1 MREKRQIVSDFSTAV
16 GSSVQHNP
24 AKDNILGSE
33 SPRGFNRRGFLG
45 QFTTVLATGFAGALS
60 LVLPKRASA
69 GLGENC
75 AILPDSSGGVR
86 SSTACGGPPPPPPPP
101 PNYTTQSEALI
112 NNLVAAFNAHNAA
125 LCVSYFN
132 SSYINTA
139 NLQTHLQN
147 NFTAFPSVKCTV
159 NSMVAGPYGEYIT
172 LDYDLPGEYQ
182 VVVVDDLVEASGVN
196 PTQSDTVSGT
206 QTFYILTGSSIYEM
220 VGTNNAV
227 TVFAAH
233 GATIL

>member
-1 MREKRQIVSDFSTAV
+1 VKDETDAPDVQLNPEKDS
-16 GSSVQHNP
+16 NP
-24 AKDNILGSE
+24 VDSE
-33 SPRGFNRRGFLG
+33 SPRGSFSRRGFLG
-45 QFTTVLATGFAGALS
+45 QLTTVVGATLAGVWS
-60 LVLPKRASA
+60 LAHPKRAKA
-69 GLGENC
+69 EPC
-75 AILPDSSGGVR
+75 Y
-86 SSTACGGPPPPPPPP
+86 CGGPPPPPPPP

-112 NNLVAAFNAHNAA
+112 NNLIAAFNAHNAA
-125 LCVSYFN
+125 QCVSYFN
-132 SSYINTA
+132 SSYVNTA

-147 NFTAFPSVKCTV
+147 NFTAFPKVQCTV
-159 NSMVAGPYGEYIT
+159 NSLTVGPYGEYVT

>member
-1 MREKRQIVSDFSTAV
+1 MKDEPNAPGPSTTA
-16 GSSVQHNP
+16 GSPTHLDAEQ
-24 AKDNILGSE
+24 DNLRGSE
-33 SPRGFNRRGFLG
+33 DPHGRFSRRGFLG
-45 QFTTVLATGFAGALS
+45 RFATVVATTFTGVWS
-60 LVLPKRASA
+60 LTFPKRANA
-69 GLGENC
+69 VRP
-75 AILPDSSGGVR
+75 IL
-86 SSTACGGPPPPPPPP
+86 PPPPPPPP
-101 PNYTTQSEALI
+101 PNYSTQSEALI
-112 NNLVAAFNAHNAA
+112 NNLIAAFNAHNAA
-125 LCVSYFN
+125 QCVSYFN
-132 SSYINTA
+132 SSYVNTA

-206 QTFYILTGSSIYEM
+206 QTFYILAGSSIYEM

>member
-1 MREKRQIVSDFSTAV
+1 VKKQETVSDVSTALE
-16 GSSVQHNP
+16 STAQSNPERHNVP
-24 AKDNILGSE
+24 GSE
-33 SPRGFNRRGFLG
+33 GPRSRFNRRGFLG
-45 QFTTVLATGFAGALS
+45 QCSTMLATGLAGAWWLTF
-60 LVLPKRASA
+60 PKKSNA
-69 GLGENC
+69 
-75 AILPDSSGGVR
+75 GVR
-86 SSTACGGPPPPPPPP
+86 PDCIIEPNPNGVHAALCGGPPPPPPPP
-101 PNYTTQSEALI
+101 PPNYSTQSEALI
-112 NNLVAAFNAHNAA
+112 NNLVAAFNAHNAS

-147 NFTAFPSVKCTV
+147 NFNAFPNVQCTV
-159 NSMVAGPYGEYIT
+159 NSTTVGPYGEYVT

-182 VVVVDDLVEASGVN
+182 VVVVDNLVEASGVN
-196 PTQSDTVSGT
+196 PVQSDTVSGS
-206 QTFYILTGSSIYEM
+206 QTFYIVTGSSIYEM

>member
-1 MREKRQIVSDFSTAV
+1 MNPVKDETDAPD
-16 GSSVQHNP
+16 VQLNHEN
-24 AKDNILGSE
+24 DSNIFDSE
-33 SPRGFNRRGFLG
+33 SPRGRFSRRGFLG
-45 QFTTVLATGFAGALS
+45 QLTTVAGAALAGVWS
-60 LVLPKRASA
+60 LTHPKRAKA
-69 GLGENC
+69 EPC
-75 AILPDSSGGVR
+75 Y
-86 SSTACGGPPPPPPPP
+86 CGGPPPPPPPP
-101 PNYTTQSEALI
+101 PNYSTQSEALI

-125 LCVSYFN
+125 QCVSYFN

-147 NFTAFPSVKCTV
+147 NFTAFPKVQCTV
-159 NSMVAGPYGEYIT
+159 NSLTVGPYGEYVT

-182 VVVVDDLVEASGVN
+182 VVVVDDLVEATGVN

-233 GATIL
+233 GATIK